1 LNTLSSRVVVLAAL
15 VEILQTEALEAVVRV
30 DSVQEQG
37 LVSPQAPITPLPLA
51 AAVQAALAAAIPY
64 LAPLH
69 LLVAAKAETITAVMV
84 ITAVLV
90 AAAQVD
96 SQALLELA
104 ELEIPQALVLPK
116 AQTAEMALL
125 IPILPEAVVV
135 ALLLLDQQQ
144 AGLQPVMA
152 AQAQPQAFLA
162 AL

>member
-1 LNTLSSRVVVLAAL
+1 VVPAEL
-15 VEILQTEALEAVVRV
+15 VEIPQTVAQAVAAQADSAQARV
-30 DSVQEQG
+30 Y
-37 LVSPQAPITPLPLA
+37 LLPQAPTTRSRLA
-51 AAVQAALAAAIPY
+51 AAALAVLAAAIPY

-84 ITAVLV
+84 ITAALV
-90 AAAQVD
+90 AAARVD

-125 IPILPEAVVV
+125 MPILPEAVVV

-162 AL
+162 VL

>member
-1 LNTLSSRVVVLAAL
+1 LSSRVAVRVAL
-15 VEILQTEALEAVVRV
+15 VGILQTEALEAAVPV

-51 AAVQAALAAAIPY
+51 AAALAAQVAMIPY

-69 LLVAAKAETITAVMV
+69 LLVAVKAETITAVMA
-84 ITAVLV
+84 IMAALV
-90 AAAQVD
+90 AAARVG

-104 ELEIPQALVLPK
+104 ELEIPQALVPPK
-116 AQTAEMALL
+116 VQTAEMALL
-125 IPILPEAVVV
+125 IAILPAAVVV

>member
-1 LNTLSSRVVVLAAL
+1 
-15 VEILQTEALEAVVRV
+15 
-30 DSVQEQG
+30 
-37 LVSPQAPITPLPLA
+37 
-51 AAVQAALAAAIPY
+51 
-64 LAPLH
+64 
-69 LLVAAKAETITAVMV
+69 MV

-104 ELEIPQALVLPK
+104 ELEIPQALAPPK
-116 AQTAEMALL
+116 GQTAEMALL
-125 IPILPEAVVV
+125 IAILPAAVVA

-162 AL
+162 VL

>member
-1 LNTLSSRVVVLAAL
+1 M
-15 VEILQTEALEAVVRV
+15 AV
-30 DSVQEQG
+30 
-37 LVSPQAPITPLPLA
+37 
-51 AAVQAALAAAIPY
+51 IPY

-69 LLVAAKAETITAVMV
+69 LLVAVKAETITAVMV
-84 ITAVLV
+84 ITAALA

-104 ELEIPQALVLPK
+104 ELEIPQALAPPK
-116 AQTAEMALL
+116 GQTAEMALL
-125 IPILPEAVVV
+125 IAILPAAVVA

-162 AL
+162 VL